1 MADTPYELYYWP
13 GIPGRGEYVRLA
25 FEDAGVPY
33 DDVCR
38 GAAGIAALRK
48 VLAGELGGPRPFA
61 PPVLRHGDVLVAQT
75 AAILDWVA
83 PRIGQVPDDERA
95 RLAAHQHELTIT
107 DLVAE
112 THDVHHPIAS
122 SLYYEDQKVEAAR
135 RAELFVR
142 ERLPKLLGYFEDV
155 LVRAGGEHLI
165 GVHSY
170 VDLSYAHT
178 LAGLRYALPRAMAR
192 LAPSIPRSL
201 ALADR
206 AFARPRLAA
215 YLASDRR
222 QAFNEHG
229 LFRHYPELD
238 QG

>member
-1 MADTPYELYYWP
+1 MADVPYELYYWP

-38 GAAGIAALRK
+38 GPGGIAALRR

-75 AAILDWVA
+75 AAILHWVA
-83 PRIGQVPDDERA
+83 PRIGAVPDDPRA
-95 RLAAHQHELTIT
+95 RLAAHQHELTIS
-107 DLVAE
+107 DLVVEA
-112 THDVHHPIAS
+112 HDIHHPIAG

-135 RAELFVR
+135 RAEVFVR
-142 ERLPKLLGYFEDV
+142 ERLAKLLGYVEDV
-155 LVRAGGEHLI
+155 LVRAGGDHLI
-165 GVHSY
+165 GAPSY
-170 VDLSYAHT
+170 VDLSWFHT

-192 LAPSIPRSL
+192 LDEAIPRTR
-201 ALADR
+201 ALEAR
-206 AFARPRLAA
+206 VRARPRIAA
-215 YLASDRR
+215 YLASPRR

-238 QG
+238 EA